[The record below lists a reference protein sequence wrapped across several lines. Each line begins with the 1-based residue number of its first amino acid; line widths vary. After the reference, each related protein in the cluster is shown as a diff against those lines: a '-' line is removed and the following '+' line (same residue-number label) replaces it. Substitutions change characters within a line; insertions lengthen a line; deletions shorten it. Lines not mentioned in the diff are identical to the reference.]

1 MWFEA
6 AVTEMNRAD
15 LQLRLHDDLKSARAI
30 LAEST
35 CLFALVDHE
44 WGVAGTEIMM
54 ALLVWT
60 AGEVKEAARHLHEAL
75 E

>member
-30 LAEST
+30 LANPRGCSSLST
-35 CLFALVDHE
+35 MIGAWRE
-44 WGVAGTEIMM
+44 R
-54 ALLVWT
+54 
-60 AGEVKEAARHLHEAL
+60 K
-75 E
+75 